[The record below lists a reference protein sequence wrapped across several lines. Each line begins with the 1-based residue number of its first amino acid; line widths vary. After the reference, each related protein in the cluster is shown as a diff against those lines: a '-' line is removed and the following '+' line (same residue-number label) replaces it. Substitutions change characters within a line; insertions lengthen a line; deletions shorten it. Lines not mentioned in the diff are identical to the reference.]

1 MTMKIYHFKG
11 CDFLKKDDVNEF
23 VAEVN
28 GLNAELQREMAIVK
42 DIKET
47 AEQELSDFLVWFA
60 NTDKVKNAGI
70 LVFNPDLVIKR
81 FRQTQQ
87 EIESNK
93 TGGVH

>member
-1 MTMKIYHFKG
+1 MKIYHFEG
-11 CDFLKKDDVNEF
+11 CDFLRKSDVDGLVEK
-23 VAEVN
+23 VN

-47 AEQELSDFLVWFA
+47 AEQELSDFLIWFA

-70 LVFNPDLVIKR
+70 LVFDPDLVIKR
-81 FRQTQQ
+81 FRHRQQ